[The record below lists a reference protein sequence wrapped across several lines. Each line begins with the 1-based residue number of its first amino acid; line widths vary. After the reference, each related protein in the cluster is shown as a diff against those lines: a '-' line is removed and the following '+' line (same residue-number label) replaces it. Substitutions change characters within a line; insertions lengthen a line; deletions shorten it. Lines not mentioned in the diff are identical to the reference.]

1 MNFIHYCQLICS
13 VIRYRQLISSALS
26 VITNAAEIKMKN
38 FDAQSNRSR
47 NLGAQLLLS
56 GEKEQSEV

>member
-1 MNFIHYCQLICS
+1 M
-13 VIRYRQLISSALS
+13 LS
-26 VITNAAEIKMKN
+26 VITNAAETKMKN

-56 GEKEQSEV
+56 GEKEQSEI